1 MRTDG
6 SRIDAAENRARL
18 VEGVGLVLERD
29 GAVTLTELARVSGV
43 SRATTYRNFSTADD
57 AVLAY
62 IDGFLASVEAEVDD
76 GDSLRTV
83 TEIWGRRVA
92 ERSPAL
98 VHVRSTEGFLA
109 RVRRKEPMIERID
122 RLVRRAIATDPSLSL
137 SGPDLDVAVFLW
149 NSLLDPRELLDLAEH
164 LGCTVPEAASM
175 MIDHVERSLRALSA

>member
-6 SRIDAAENRARL
+6 SRIDATENRARL
-18 VEGVGLVLERD
+18 VEGVGRLLERD
-29 GAVTLTELARVSGV
+29 GAVTLTELAHVSGV

-62 IDGFLASVEAEVDD
+62 IDDFLASVEAEVED

-83 TEIWGRRVA
+83 TEIWARRVA

-122 RLVRRAIATDPSLSL
+122 HVIRRAIAAEPGLSL
-137 SGPDLDVAVFLW
+137 AGSDLDVAVFLW

-164 LGCTVPEAASM
+164 VGCTVPEAASM
-175 MIDHVERSLRALSA
+175 MIEHVERSLRALGG